1 MTTFDRN
8 MTTFDRN
15 TLLRLG
21 EEHKKLMGLVREN
34 INSMKSDKKLY
45 KFIDAYLASNN
56 LNRAFPIGISINGII
71 AFFIGI

>member
-1 MTTFDRN
+1 

-45 KFIDAYLASNN
+45 KFIDAYLASNK